1 VLWTGPRFF
10 TTMQIPMTRGR
21 EIGDGDRA
29 GTPPVAVV
37 SERFAK
43 LNFGDADPTV
53 RAIGTRFLIGAADA
67 SGVVKESDQQTT
79 GWRGPS
85 WCGEVREPTRRLL
98 RVGYVHPPLTMKHVT
113 RRVETSELLSASSVR
128 RPSAV

>member
-43 LNFGDADPTV
+43 LNFGDADPIGRYV
-53 RAIGTRFLIGAADA
+53 RSARVSSSEPPTHRGWSKSQT
-67 SGVVKESDQQTT
+67 SKQQV
-79 GWRGPS
+79 
-85 WCGEVREPTRRLL
+85 GEVHRGAVKFASRLVVFCGSATFTR
-98 RVGYVHPPLTMKHVT
+98 P
-113 RRVETSELLSASSVR
+113 
-128 RPSAV
+128 